1 MVATMTDQ
9 VKLATPHLKVGAVYL
24 FDHVRKGPFV
34 GVYKGVKPAKPGD
47 PQDEVFFEVDVYTED
62 GSGSERLANAF
73 VRDELGRKTH
83 PEYSLKYIRPSLL
96 VTVTSPSTQARA
108 DMTQRYADT
117 IARGKKLAED
127 AGLPDPVLPAISI
140 PTAQA
145 MGRLTGVL
153 DTASP
158 APVAAAVATSHR
170 LLYAGLAAGA
180 AAAGLIGYLVLGG

>member
-9 VKLATPHLKVGAVYL
+9 VRIAMPHLKEGATYL
-24 FDHVRKGPFV
+24 FEHVRKGPFV
-34 GVYKGVKPAKPGD
+34 GVYKGMKPAKPGD
-47 PQDEVFFEVDVYTED
+47 PQDEVFLEVDAYTED

-73 VRDELGRKTH
+73 VRDELGRKMH

-96 VTVTSPSTQARA
+96 TTITSPSTQARA

-117 IARGKKLAED
+117 IARGKKIAAE
-127 AGLPDPVLPAISI
+127 AGLPDAVLPSISV

-145 MGRLTGVL
+145 MSRLRNG
-153 DTASP
+153 P
-158 APVAAAVATSHR
+158 APQDVSGVSYR

-180 AAAGLIGYLVLGG
+180 AMLSP